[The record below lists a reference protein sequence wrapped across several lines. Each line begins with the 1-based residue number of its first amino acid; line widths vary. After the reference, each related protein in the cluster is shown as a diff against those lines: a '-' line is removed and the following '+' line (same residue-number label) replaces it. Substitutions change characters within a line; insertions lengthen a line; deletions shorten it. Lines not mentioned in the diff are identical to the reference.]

1 MCEADMM
8 MRTMIM
14 AATLIAVSA
23 RAAAAQ
29 DVAKGEI
36 VFHQCMICHAI
47 GTGAQNKIGPELNG
61 LDGRH
66 SATVANF
73 NYSDADKNSGIVW
86 NEATFK
92 QYIVNPRAMIPGTK
106 MPFAGLKDP
115 QQVNDL
121 WAYIKQFN
129 ADGSIKH

>member
-1 MCEADMM
+1 M
-8 MRTMIM
+8 MRMLVM
-14 AATLIAVSA
+14 AAVLAVSA
-23 RAAAAQ
+23 RAAAQ

-47 GTGAQNKIGPELNG
+47 GADAQNKIGPELNG

-66 SATVANF
+66 SGTVANYS
-73 NYSDADKNSGIVW
+73 YSDANKNSGIVW
-86 NEATFK
+86 NETTFK
-92 QYIVNPRAMIPGTK
+92 EYIVNPQAKIPGTK

-115 QQVNDL
+115 QQITDL

-129 ADGSIKH
+129 ADGSIKN

>member
-1 MCEADMM
+1 
-8 MRTMIM
+8 MITRM
-14 AATLIAVSA
+14 LVVAAMIAVSA

-36 VFHQCMICHAI
+36 VFHQCMICHSI
-47 GTGAQNKIGPELNG
+47 GGNAQNKIGPELDG

-66 SATVANF
+66 SGTVPNY
-73 NYSDADKNSGIVW
+73 NYSDANKNSGIVW
-86 NEATFK
+86 DETTFEK
-92 QYIVNPRAMIPGTK
+92 YIVDPGAMIPGTK
-106 MPFAGLKDP
+106 MPFAGIKDP

-129 ADGSIKH
+129 ADGSIKN

>member
-1 MCEADMM
+1 MEKADMIIKM
-8 MRTMIM
+8 LVV
-14 AATLIAVSA
+14 AAMIAVSA

-36 VFHQCMICHAI
+36 VFHQCMICHSI
-47 GTGAQNKIGPELNG
+47 GGNAQNKIGPELDG

-66 SATVANF
+66 SGTVPNY
-73 NYSDADKNSGIVW
+73 NYSDANKNSRIVW
-86 NEATFK
+86 NETTFT
-92 QYIVNPRAMIPGTK
+92 QYIVDPRAMIPGTK
-106 MPFAGLKDP
+106 MPFAGIKDT

-129 ADGSIKH
+129 ADGSVKN